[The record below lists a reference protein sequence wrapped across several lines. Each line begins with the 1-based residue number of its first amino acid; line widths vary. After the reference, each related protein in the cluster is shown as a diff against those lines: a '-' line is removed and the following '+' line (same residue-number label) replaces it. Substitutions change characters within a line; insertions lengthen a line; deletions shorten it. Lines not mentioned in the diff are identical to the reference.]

1 MVVRLPGHRENR
13 HEAIPLLEIQNLSV
27 SYGAVSAVVGAS
39 LAVAS
44 GEVVALLGANGAGKT
59 SLLRAVSGLKRPS
72 GGRIYFEEREVT
84 GLRPDLVVSGGLAH
98 CPEGRHIFPDLTVRE
113 NLDLGGYLVA
123 SPEKRER
130 ALEKVMRRF
139 PILERRL
146 TQKGGTLSGG
156 EQQMLAV
163 GRALMSSP
171 RLLMLDEPSLGL
183 APKLIDEIFDII
195 RHINEEEGVAILLV
209 EQNANEALRHSDRA
223 YVLENGRIAIGGAS
237 AELLGDSRIVDAYLG
252 G

>member
-1 MVVRLPGHRENR
+1 
-13 HEAIPLLEIQNLSV
+13 LLEIENFSV
-27 SYGAVSAVVGAS
+27 SYGAIKAVVDVS
-39 LAVAS
+39 LSVS
-44 GEVVALLGANGAGKT
+44 KGEVVALLGANGAGKT
-59 SLLRAVSGLKRPS
+59 SLLRAVSGLERS
-72 GGRIYFEEREVT
+72 TGGRVIFD
-84 GLRPDLVVSGGLAH
+84 GGDLKGMRADQIVRRGLAH

-113 NLDLGGYLVA
+113 NLDLGGYMAV
-123 SPEKRER
+123 SRTER
-130 ALEKVMRRF
+130 DMSLDKVVRRF

-146 TQKGGTLSGG
+146 TQKGGSLSGG

-209 EQNANEALRHSDRA
+209 EQNANEALRHADRA
-223 YVLENGRIAIGGAS
+223 YVLENGRITMQGSS
-237 AELLGDSRIVDAYLG
+237 AELLGDHRIVEAYLG